1 MKALFDV
8 QLDLDQGKERTDGDF
23 SKEEG
28 PKTSYVPD
36 PSDFPSA
43 KLRETLD
50 IGQIPEELKEKAW
63 EVLEKHTR
71 AFGFDGR
78 LGNVATA
85 ARIRTMPDT
94 DPINLPM
101 YGTSPE
107 KRRVI
112 EEQVS
117 KWFAQDVIEASKS
130 PWSAPVVIVY
140 RNGKPRF

>member
-1 MKALFDV
+1 MKALFDA
-8 QLDLDQGKERTDGDF
+8 QLDLDRAKDEGEKDA

-36 PSDFPSA
+36 PSNFPSS
-43 KLRETLD
+43 KMRETLD
-50 IGQIPEELKEKAW
+50 MGQIPEELKERAW
-63 EVLEKHTR
+63 EVLEKHKD
-71 AFGFDGR
+71 AFGFDGK

-94 DPINLPM
+94 EPINLPM

-112 EEQVS
+112 EEQVN
-117 KWFAQDVIEASKS
+117 KWFSQDVIEASKS